1 MVASVLRNI
10 PFASLRKMEF
20 IHSTEL
26 QKSVSVIM
34 GHRMESFISIS
45 IANQL
50 LAVISIMRI
59 IIDRRAVS

>member
-1 MVASVLRNI
+1 
-10 PFASLRKMEF
+10 MEF